1 MTRFYLRSILILIF
15 CTSCAISSGISKP
28 NSSIYGGNHIYVE
41 ELDTFFEIGNL
52 DSLKKEIKF
61 NNKNIII
68 GVGDS
73 LALTFWGIDELKNN
87 ARFFSDPNIS
97 RVVDADG
104 NIFLPYAGDVYL
116 NGLTLNEA
124 RVVIKKELS
133 KKFVDPQISIE
144 ISQFNKSRKVY
155 ILGELEK
162 PKEIQLGIENISLS
176 EAIQMAGNTN
186 KMFRAPDHIYLIRN
200 IPTKNIYKIKL
211 ASLDYPIYEEI
222 YLITG
227 DIIYVPERDFTK
239 FTRLFRQFFPI

>member
-1 MTRFYLRSILILIF
+1 MTRFYLRSILILFF

-87 ARFFSDPNIS
+87 ARFSSDPNIS

-104 NIFLPYAGDVYL
+104 NIFLCGDVYL

-124 RVVIKKELS
+124 RVVIKGII

-155 ILGELEK
+155 ILGDL
-162 PKEIQLGIENISLS
+162 
-176 EAIQMAGNTN
+176 
-186 KMFRAPDHIYLIRN
+186 RN
-200 IPTKNIYKIKL
+200 QKRF
-211 ASLDYPIYEEI
+211 S
-222 YLITG
+222 
-227 DIIYVPERDFTK
+227 
-239 FTRLFRQFFPI
+239 